1 VKGGIYRVAPVE
13 YRDVRGAPC
22 NGRSLAYEV
31 FFIPDGATSIADD
44 RDLAEGLARAE
55 EAKLSLAYAITIHK
69 SQGSEFPAVVV
80 PLAMQHYLLL
90 QRNLVYTAMTRGR
103 RLVVLVGQRKAL
115 AMAVRNDRAAERF
128 SCLYDRLVRSQID
141 PSGRSYSN

>member
-1 VKGGIYRVAPVE
+1 MCFTILTNWTRYRW
-13 YRDVRGAPC
+13 
-22 NGRSLAYEV
+22 
-31 FFIPDGATSIADD
+31 
-44 RDLAEGLARAE
+44 
-55 EAKLSLAYAITIHK
+55 AYAITIHK

-80 PLAMQHYLLL
+80 PMAMQHDLLL

-115 AMAVRNDRAAERF
+115 AIAVRNDRAAERF
-128 SCLYDRLVRSQID
+128 SGLYDRLVRSQID